1 MFLERFN
8 SSFIFISIMK
18 LPDYLIEEYIRKGKI
33 KIVPKLK
40 KSDIR
45 PVGVR
50 VHLGKDI
57 LRYKNGQKIDLGR
70 EEAPV
75 GIKYDLSKK
84 PFVLRPGEFILGHT
98 QERFKTDRDILC
110 QLDGRSTIARLGLSV
125 HITASIIDGAFVE
138 SHSIVLEIFNH
149 SNVSYVL
156 HEGLA
161 IGCVTFE
168 LMKGKTKTAGQSYQY
183 QGQQGLLPANLKKK

>member
-1 MFLERFN
+1 
-8 SSFIFISIMK
+8 MK
-18 LPDYLIEEYIRKGKI
+18 LPDYMIEEYVRKGKI
-33 KIVPKLK
+33 TIVPPLK
-40 KSDIR
+40 KKDIR

-57 LRYKNGQKIDLGR
+57 LVYKKGQKIDLGK
-70 EEAPV
+70 EEAPK

-84 PFVLRPGEFILGHT
+84 PFVLKPGEFILGHT
-98 QERFKTDRDILC
+98 QERFMTDRDILC

-149 SNVSYVL
+149 SNVTYVL
-156 HEGLA
+156 HEGIA

-183 QGQQGLLPANLKKK
+183 HGQSGLLPPVLTIR